1 MIALKASYE
10 VRKMMRSLVDVD
22 CRIYGLLVK
31 STHHRLREV
40 ASITRV
46 VRNMDLKLSKDLGVN

>member
-1 MIALKASYE
+1 MLEGMSTMIALKASYE

-31 STHHRLREV
+31 STHH
-40 ASITRV
+40 
-46 VRNMDLKLSKDLGVN
+46 